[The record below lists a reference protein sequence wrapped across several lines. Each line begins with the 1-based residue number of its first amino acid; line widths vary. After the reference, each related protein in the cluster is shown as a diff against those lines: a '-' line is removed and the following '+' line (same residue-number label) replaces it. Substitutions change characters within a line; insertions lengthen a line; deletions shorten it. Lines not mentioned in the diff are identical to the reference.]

1 MKRFQF
7 TLDKLYDYKDQ
18 VLSKEKNDLADL
30 RSSRA
35 KMLDE
40 KEELEYRLRVSGE
53 EFAEKAA
60 VGMTIMEMTMFKDF
74 HKSLEERIHEKEE
87 EISDMEGQIARQL
100 NVVIEASKDVN
111 SLERLR
117 DKQLEE
123 YNFMAAKAEEQF
135 IEEFVT
141 NSAFRAKNM

>member
-35 KMLDE
+35 AMLSE
-40 KEELEYRLRVSGE
+40 KEELEYRLRTSGE
-53 EFAEKAA
+53 EFAQKAA
-60 VGMTIMEMTMFKDF
+60 VGMSIMEMTMFKDF
-74 HKSLEERIHEKEE
+74 HKSLEEMIREKER

-123 YNFMAAKAEEQF
+123 YNFRAAKAEEQF

-141 NSAFRAKNM
+141 NSAFRAKEQ

>member
-18 VLSKEKNDLADL
+18 VLSKEKNDLAGL
-30 RSSRA
+30 RSDRA
-35 KMLDE
+35 RMFSE
-40 KEELEYRLRVSGE
+40 KEELEDRLRCSGE
-53 EFAEKAA
+53 EFARKAA
-60 VGMTIMEMTMFKDF
+60 IGMTITEMTMFKDF
-74 HKSLEERIHEKEE
+74 HKSLEEQIREKDE
-87 EISDMEGQIARQL
+87 EISEKEGQIARQL

-117 DKQLEE
+117 EKQLEE
-123 YNFMAAKAEEQF
+123 YNFRAAKAEEQF

-141 NSAFRAKNM
+141 NSAFRAKE